1 MPYIDFKVRC
11 EGIDQDI
18 LIILFIYQNIIF
30 ILYNFFS
37 VIDDE
42 ATTVYTAGAI
52 VTVTVQLKRR
62 DMRVLF
68 GDDSYADKHHIEPE
82 KNAAKETEKPDKLEK
97 PMYNGDV
104 IENSENVENKELKDD
119 EKEKKATKGIW
130 QQKRQS
136 GKGKKSG
143 NVKKQKTT
151 LSASAKKKIKKKEKL
166 EKAKVSISLTLIH

>member
-1 MPYIDFKVRC
+1 MLKF
-11 EGIDQDI
+11 
-18 LIILFIYQNIIF
+18 IIVKNKIIIF
-30 ILYNFFS
+30 IKHFYL

-52 VTVTVQLKRR
+52 VTVTVQLKRQ
-62 DMRVLF
+62 DMKVLF
-68 GDDSYADKHHIEPE
+68 GDESYADKHIELE
-82 KNAAKETEKPDKLEK
+82 KNVKESDKPNKMDKPLNDDE
-97 PMYNGDV
+97 
-104 IENSENVENKELKDD
+104 VENNDIEDDKEVKDN
-119 EKEKKATKGIW
+119 EKEKKVIKGIW

-166 EKAKVSISLTLIH
+166 EKAKVCFRYNVL